1 MNKNKLTAAGFLAAF
16 FCVPLQAQQIEE
28 IVVLGTNSNAVK
40 TDTTLDFSLIE
51 TISID
56 QPFTQGGMGGFAGF
70 RERGAQTIHT
80 TVYRNGMPVND
91 PSTGWYDFG
100 HIIPT
105 GQEHVTVSHGS
116 NSTLYGSGSLGGTV
130 FIEDNIT
137 PGLNIRGGT
146 NSALLSASS
155 QRMNLS
161 YAYGDNGSVMTT
173 NNERDLY
180 KNVTARYKDDYVS
193 IAVTDYRYDYDDCWG
208 TDDCQQQGM
217 TGNVSV
223 RNDNFTLGYSFN
235 NTDFY
240 ADGEKTYQSKA
251 DNVYFDTR
259 STFDKWTI
267 GTTYN
272 NGIEVY
278 AMYQPFDQV
287 QLSTRVIDGHTV
299 ARVGVQVDKFS
310 LGIGSGYRRP
320 TDYELEGDAWVVA
333 NPMLDPEE
341 SVGIDIG
348 YGNFSAFRYDFKEG
362 INYDWELAQFINI
375 GKYSTQG
382 IRYSNDWLVFGY
394 TDSDQ
399 PYVAKVRLKIKYNWF
414 TYTWTD
420 LGVNTADFSYSKGDW
435 YFTIQDIFNRNYT
448 IIPNYEL
455 GGRNFYV
462 GYRKTF

>member
-1 MNKNKLTAAGFLAAF
+1 
-16 FCVPLQAQQIEE
+16 
-28 IVVLGTNSNAVK
+28 
-40 TDTTLDFSLIE
+40 
-51 TISID
+51 
-56 QPFTQGGMGGFAGF
+56 
-70 RERGAQTIHT
+70 
-80 TVYRNGMPVND
+80 
-91 PSTGWYDFG
+91 
-100 HIIPT
+100 
-105 GQEHVTVSHGS
+105 
-116 NSTLYGSGSLGGTV
+116 
-130 FIEDNIT
+130 
-137 PGLNIRGGT
+137 
-146 NSALLSASS
+146 
-155 QRMNLS
+155 
-161 YAYGDNGSVMTT
+161 
-173 NNERDLY
+173 
-180 KNVTARYKDDYVS
+180 
-193 IAVTDYRYDYDDCWG
+193 
-208 TDDCQQQGM
+208 
-217 TGNVSV
+217 
-223 RNDNFTLGYSFN
+223 
-235 NTDFY
+235 
-240 ADGEKTYQSKA
+240 
-251 DNVYFDTR
+251 VYFDTR

-272 NGIEVY
+272 NGGEVY